1 MTTDNRNIILAI
13 VLSVAII
20 VAWQYFFAQPM
31 LEQQRLEQQRLEQQ
45 RAEQQAQ
52 QQSPTLEQPAAP
64 GTGELRPPGV
74 EALPGAQQTR
84 EAAIAASPRLAI
96 DTPSLSGSIN
106 LRGGLIDDLQLKRY
120 HTTVNRGSPLVTLL
134 SPANAPGGFF
144 VDQGWTPAP
153 GSNLEVPQP
162 QTVWTAPRGV
172 VLTPDQPVTLTWT
185 SGANVTFRRT
195 ISVDQDYMF
204 AVRQEV
210 VNNSGESAILY
221 PYSRVKRV
229 GIPPMENIFIVH
241 EGLIGVFDEVLEEAD
256 YSEVQEA
263 VEPMTYDTV
272 GGWLGITDKYWA
284 AAVIPDQETAVSAT
298 FRHSLEG
305 GQEVFQTDYI
315 AKEPVTV
322 RAGST
327 AVVESLVFAGAK
339 VVDTVNA
346 YTEEHDI
353 VLFDRLIDWGWFP
366 FLTQPLFWLLS
377 HFQSWL
383 GNFGLAILATTVL
396 VKIFFFP
403 LANKS
408 YVAMSQMKKLQPEMM
423 KIKERFGDDRMKQQE
438 AMMALYKKQK
448 VSPLSGCLPV
458 VVQIPVFFALYKVLY
473 VTIEM
478 RHAPFYGWIRDL
490 SAPDPTSLFNLFGLL
505 PFSPPALLMIG
516 VLPILMGITMWV
528 QMKLNPTPPDPIQAK
543 LFNLMPLIFTF
554 ILAPFPAG
562 LVLYW
567 TWNNLLSITQQY
579 IIMRR
584 QGVDINLLENIRE
597 SLPSFGRKKAE

>member
-13 VLSVAII
+13 ALSVAII
-20 VAWQYFFAQPM
+20 AAWQYFVAQPRM
-31 LEQQRLEQQRLEQQ
+31 EQQRQQQEMAEQ
-45 RAEQQAQ
+45 RAERDAP
-52 QQSPTLEQPAAP
+52 SVGQPAAP
-64 GTGELRPPGV
+64 GSNELQPPAV
-74 EALPGAQQTR
+74 EALPGGRQPR
-84 EAAIAASPRLAI
+84 DVAIAASPRLPI

-106 LRGGLIDDLQLKRY
+106 LQGGLIDDLQLKKYR
-120 HTTVNRGSPLVTLL
+120 VSVEPNSPTVTLL
-134 SPANAPGGFF
+134 SPANAPGGYF

-153 GSNLEVPQP
+153 GSKVELPQP
-162 QTVWTAPRGV
+162 ETLWSAAQGA
-172 VLTPDQPVTLTWT
+172 VLTPDSPVTLTWT
-185 SGANVTFRRT
+185 NAANVTFRRT
-195 ISVDQDYMF
+195 ISVDPNYLFTVQ
-204 AVRQEV
+204 QEV
-210 VNNSGESAILY
+210 VNESGETAVLY
-221 PYSRVKRV
+221 PYSRVRRY
-229 GIPPMENIFIVH
+229 GIPQMENIFIVH
-241 EGLIGVFDEVLEEAD
+241 EGLIGVFDEVLKEVD
-256 YSEVQEA
+256 YSDIQEA
-263 VEPMTYDTV
+263 PEPMTFDTT

-284 AAVIPDQETAVSAT
+284 AAVIPDQQTPITATYRRNVEA
-298 FRHSLEG
+298 

-315 AKEPVTV
+315 AKEPITV
-322 RAGST
+322 RPGST
-327 AVVESLVFAGAK
+327 ASVESRVFAGAK
-339 VVDTVNA
+339 VVATVNDYA
-346 YTEEHDI
+346 EKHDI

-408 YVAMSQMKKLQPEMM
+408 YVAMSQMKKLQPEMV

-478 RHAPFYGWIRDL
+478 RHAPLYGWIRDL
-490 SAPDPTSLFNLFGLL
+490 SAPDPTSVFNLFGLI
-505 PFSPPALLMIG
+505 PWSPPAMLLIG
-516 VLPILMGITMWV
+516 VLPILMGITMWI

-543 LFNLMPLIFTF
+543 LFNLMPLVFTF

-584 QGVDINLLENIRE
+584 QGVEINLLQNIRE
-597 SLPSFGRKKAE
+597 SLPSFARKKAE

>member
-20 VAWQYFFAQPM
+20 VAWQYFYAQPM
-31 LEQQRLEQQRLEQQ
+31 LEQQRQQQEL
-45 RAEQQAQ
+45 AEQRGEQ
-52 QQSPTLEQPAAP
+52 TVEQPAAP
-64 GTGELRPPGV
+64 DTGELQPPGV
-74 EALPGAQQTR
+74 EALPGSQQSR
-84 EAAIAASPRLAI
+84 EAAIAASPRLPI
-96 DTPSLSGSIN
+96 DTPSVTGSIN
-106 LRGGLIDDLQLKRY
+106 LQGGLIDDLKLKRY
-120 HTTVNRGSPLVTLL
+120 RTTVEPGSPIVTLL
-134 SPANAPGGFF
+134 SPASGPSGYF
-144 VDQGWTPAP
+144 VDQGWTAAP
-153 GSNLEVPQP
+153 GSDVEVPQP
-162 QTVWTAPRGV
+162 QTVWSAPDGA
-172 VLTPDQPVTLTWT
+172 VLTPDSPVTLTWT
-185 SGANVTFRRT
+185 SEDNVTFRRT
-195 ISVDQDYMF
+195 ISVDRDYMF
-204 AVRQEV
+204 AVHQEV
-210 VNNSGESAILY
+210 VNDSGETAVLY
-221 PYSRVKRV
+221 PYSRIKRQ

-241 EGLIGVFDEVLEEAD
+241 EGLIGVFDEVLEEVD
-256 YSEVQEA
+256 YSEIQEA
-263 VEPMTYDTV
+263 TAPMTYDTV

-284 AAVIPDQETAVSAT
+284 ATVIPDQDTAVSAT
-298 FRHSLEG
+298 FRHSVEA
-305 GQEVFQTDYI
+305 GQPVFQTDYI
-315 AKEPVTV
+315 TQEPITV

-327 AVVESLVFAGAK
+327 GSVESLVFAGAK
-339 VVDTVNA
+339 VVDTVNQYA
-346 YTEEHDI
+346 EQHDI

-366 FLTQPLFWLLS
+366 FLTQPLFWLLN
-377 HFQSWL
+377 HIQTWL

-408 YVAMSQMKKLQPEMM
+408 YVAMSQMKKLQPEMV
-423 KIKERFGDDRMKQQE
+423 KIKERFADDRMKQQE

-448 VSPLSGCLPV
+448 VSPLSGCLPI

-490 SAPDPTSLFNLFGLL
+490 SAPDPTTLFNLFGLI
-505 PFSPPALLMIG
+505 PFTPPAMLMVG

-543 LFNLMPLIFTF
+543 LFNLMPLVFTF

-584 QGVDINLLENIRE
+584 QGVDINLIQNIRD
-597 SLPSFGRKKAE
+597 SLPSFARKKTE

>member
-1 MTTDNRNIILAI
+1 MTSDNRNIILAI

-20 VAWQYFFAQPM
+20 ITWQYFFAQPM
-31 LEQQRLEQQRLEQQ
+31 IEQQR
-45 RAEQQAQ
+45 Q
-52 QQSPTLEQPAAP
+52 QQEMAEERAPTLDAPTAP
-64 GTGELRPPGV
+64 GEMQPPGV
-74 EALPGAQQTR
+74 PALPGMAASR
-84 EAAIAASPRLAI
+84 EDALAASPRLPI
-96 DTPSLSGSIN
+96 DTPSFTGSIN
-106 LRGGLIDDLQLKRY
+106 LQGGLIDDLRLKNYR
-120 HTTVNRGSPLVTLL
+120 TTVEPGSPIVTLL

-153 GSNLEVPQP
+153 GSTIQVPQP
-162 QTVWTAPRGV
+162 QTVWSAPPGA
-172 VLTPDQPVTLTWT
+172 VLAPGRPVTLTWT
-185 SGANVTFRRT
+185 NETDITFRRT
-195 ISVDQDYMF
+195 ISVDRDYLF
-204 AVRQEV
+204 TVEQNVINGSRDAAV
-210 VNNSGESAILY
+210 LY
-221 PYSRVKRV
+221 PYSRIKRH
-229 GIPPMENIFIVH
+229 GIPQMENIFIVH
-241 EGLIGVFDEVLEEAD
+241 EGLIGVFDEVLQEVD
-256 YSEVQEA
+256 YSDVQGEA
-263 VEPMTYDTV
+263 AARTFDTV

-284 AAVIPDQETAVSAT
+284 ATVIPDQSTAITAA
-298 FRHSLEG
+298 FRHNVEG
-305 GQEVFQTDYI
+305 GQDVFQTDYI
-315 AKEPVTV
+315 AQEPLSV
-322 RAGST
+322 RAGASASVT
-327 AVVESLVFAGAK
+327 SLVFAGAK
-339 VVDTVNA
+339 VVDVVNDYA
-346 YTEEHDI
+346 EAHDI

-366 FLTQPLFWLLS
+366 FLTQPLFWVIN

-423 KIKERFGDDRMKQQE
+423 KIKERYGDDRMKQQE

-448 VSPLSGCLPV
+448 VSPLSGCLPI

-490 SAPDPTSLFNLFGLL
+490 SAPDPTTLFNLFGLI
-505 PFSPPALLMIG
+505 PWSPPALLMVG
-516 VLPILMGITMWV
+516 VLPILMGLTMWV

-543 LFNLMPLIFTF
+543 LFNLMPLVFTF

-579 IIMRR
+579 VIMKR
-584 QGVDINLLENIRE
+584 QGVEINLLQNIRE
-597 SLPSFGRKKAE
+597 SLPSFARKKPE

>member
-13 VLSVAII
+13 VLSIAII
-20 VAWQYFFAQPM
+20 VAWQVFFAQPM
-31 LEQQRLEQQRLEQQ
+31 LEQQRQQQELAEQ
-45 RAEQQAQ
+45 RA
-52 QQSPTLEQPAAP
+52 PTLEQPSAPGEIQPPGVQAAP
-64 GTGELRPPGV
+64 GQ
-74 EALPGAQQTR
+74 AASR
-84 EAAIAASPRLAI
+84 EAAIAATPRLSI
-96 DTPSLSGSIN
+96 DTPSVTGSIN

-120 HTTVNRGSPLVTLL
+120 RVTVEPNSPIVTLL

-144 VDQGWTPAP
+144 VDHGWTPAP
-153 GSNLEVPQP
+153 GSDLAVPQP
-162 QTVWTAPRGV
+162 HTVWSAPPGA
-172 VLTPDQPVTLTWT
+172 VLTPDRPVTLTWT
-185 SGANVTFRRT
+185 NEEGLTFRRT
-195 ISVDQDYMF
+195 ISVDRNYLF
-204 AVRQEV
+204 SVRQDVINASRETAV
-210 VNNSGESAILY
+210 LY
-221 PYSRVKRV
+221 AYSRIKRH
-229 GIPPMENIFIVH
+229 GIPQMENIFIVH
-241 EGLIGVFDEVLEEAD
+241 EGLIGVFDEVLEEVD

-263 VEPMTYDTV
+263 AGPMSFDTT

-284 AAVIPDQETAVSAT
+284 ATVIPDQETAVSAT
-298 FRHSLEG
+298 FRHNVEG

-315 AKEPVTV
+315 TKEPVTI

-327 AVVESLVFAGAK
+327 ATVESLVFAGAK
-339 VVDTVNA
+339 VVDTVNSYA
-346 YTEEHDI
+346 EQHGI

-366 FLTQPLFWLLS
+366 FLTQPLFWLLN
-377 HFQSWL
+377 HIQTWV
-383 GNFGLAILATTVL
+383 GNFGLAILVTTVL

-408 YVAMSQMKKLQPEMM
+408 YVAMSQMKKLQPEMV

-490 SAPDPTSLFNLFGLL
+490 SAPDPTSLFTLFGLI
-505 PFSPPALLMIG
+505 PWSPPAMLMIG
-516 VLPILMGITMWV
+516 ILPIMMGITMWV

-543 LFNLMPLIFTF
+543 LFNLMPLVFTF

-579 IIMRR
+579 VIMRR
-584 QGVDINLLENIRE
+584 QGVDINLLQNIRE
-597 SLPSFGRKKAE
+597 SLPNFARKKAE